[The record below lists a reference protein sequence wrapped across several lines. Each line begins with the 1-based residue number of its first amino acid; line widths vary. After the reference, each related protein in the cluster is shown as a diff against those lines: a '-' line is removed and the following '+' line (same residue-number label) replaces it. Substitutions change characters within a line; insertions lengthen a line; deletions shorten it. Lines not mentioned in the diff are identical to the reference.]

1 MRSNAAAVGF
11 ATLARNALWNLAGRV
26 VPLAVALVAIPLQ
39 IKGFGTD
46 RFGLLAL
53 FWVIAAYFGLFDMGI
68 GRATTKFVAER
79 LALKDFDAIPA
90 LVWTSWLAMAAL
102 GMAAGAVLA
111 STTPLLVSRVLSVP
125 PHLQGEA
132 ARSLY
137 WLAAMLPLL
146 LTQPGLQ
153 GVLEARQRFDLGNLV
168 QIPAA
173 ILGYVVPLLVLVYTK
188 DLAVVMAALWAL
200 RCLVWVTLF
209 VCALRVMPA
218 IVCRPTLSGEHL
230 THVLRFG
237 GWLTVSN
244 VVSPLMVYAD
254 RFLIGSLLT
263 MSAVAYYAT
272 PYSLVTQLWIIPG
285 SLLPVLF
292 PVFSG
297 MAATS
302 SPAFGEAYRR
312 TVRCV
317 FFAMM
322 PLTVGLMVLS
332 RDLMTLW
339 IGADFAR
346 QSASVL
352 SLLALGVLVNSLAQ
366 VPYAVLQAS
375 GRPDVTAK
383 FHLLELVPYFAL
395 LFWFTERYGI
405 VGTATAWVA
414 RVSVDA
420 ALLFVA
426 AGRLTRVAAHRP
438 TFLAAFVVATGVFY
452 VAMEAAVAAMPGPL
466 SRWVA
471 AAVIVLLAAVVAWR
485 YWLTPDEKAALYGL
499 NARLAAAKSGAAND

>member
-1 MRSNAAAVGF
+1 MRSDVAAVSFG
-11 ATLARNALWNLAGRV
+11 TVARNALWNLAGRV

-39 IKGFGTD
+39 IEGFGAD

-53 FWVIAAYFGLFDMGI
+53 FWVVAAYFGLFDMGI

-79 LALKDFDAIPA
+79 LALKDFGAIPA
-90 LVWTSWLAMAAL
+90 LVWTSWLALAAL
-102 GMAAGAVLA
+102 GMVAGVVLA
-111 STTPLLVSRVLSVP
+111 LSTALFVSRLLNVP
-125 PHLQGEA
+125 QELQGEA
-132 ARSLY
+132 TRSMY

-153 GVLEARQRFDLGNLV
+153 GVLEVRQRFDLGNLI

-173 ILGYVVPLLVLVYTK
+173 ILGYMVPLAVLIYTN
-188 DLAVVMAALWAL
+188 DLGVVMAALWVT
-200 RCLVWVTLF
+200 RCLTWGALF

-218 IVCRPTLSGEHL
+218 IACRPTISGEHL
-230 THVLRFG
+230 GRVLRFG

-244 VVSPLMVYAD
+244 IASPLMVYAD

-263 MSAVAYYAT
+263 VSAVAYYAT
-272 PYSLVTQLWIIPG
+272 PYSFVTQLWIIPS

-297 MAATS
+297 MAAIS

-312 TVRCV
+312 TVRCI
-317 FFAMM
+317 FFSMM
-322 PLTVGLMVLS
+322 PLSVGLMVLS

-346 QSASVL
+346 HSASVL

-383 FHLLELVPYFAL
+383 FHLLELAPYFFL

-405 VGTATAWVA
+405 LGTAAAWVA

-420 ALLFVA
+420 ALLFVVT
-426 AGRLTRVAAHRP
+426 GRLTRVAAHRP
-438 TFLAAFVVATGVFY
+438 AFLAVFVVATGLFY

-466 SRWVA
+466 SRWGA
-471 AAVIVLLAAVVAWR
+471 AALVALLAAVAAWR
-485 YWLTPDEKAALYGL
+485 YWLTADEKAALYGL
-499 NARLAAAKSGAAND
+499 NARLARAKPRGAND